1 MGPGQ
6 LYHDLQN
13 LLHDLNVVGQ
23 ISQLIGSLKGHYQ
36 NLNQSVA
43 HDWSSGLQK
52 LILKKEDEIRA
63 ADRCRIQ
70 LQLPGKPDK
79 SGRPTFFTAVF
90 NTFTPAIKQSWI
102 NNLQMAK
109 LALVEEN
116 MLGWFCIEDDGNQI
130 KKEKHPLLVKH
141 MPVMMAKQ
149 QEFKVECAAYN
160 PEPYSC
166 EESDPDS
173 LSIEHGFL
181 WIGSCTNQM
190 GQIAIVSFQN
200 SSPKVIECFNVES
213 RILCMVYIPEVEKCK
228 GLEVPSDLED
238 VPTKPPSV
246 PTVCLGTEEGS
257 ISVYKSSQGSKK
269 VRLQHFFTP
278 EKSTVMSLAYKSSCL
293 FVGLVNGN
301 IVIYTKSEEIASPTK
316 DMLCQQASQL
326 GKMPVGL
333 QQDLALI
340 ESIQESASLKEPSQ
354 LSAALTFLERVRSGR
369 QLFKDVQGEGPVSS
383 PIQDKYPLG
392 QGACQSPRLDWLS
405 PELALGKNMK
415 GMPRSSQEERAGP
428 IQRYQETGKWLSRGE
443 IGW

>member
-1 MGPGQ
+1 MMTAE
-6 LYHDLQN
+6 
-13 LLHDLNVVGQ
+13 
-23 ISQLIGSLKGHYQ
+23 Q

-43 HDWSSGLQK
+43 HDWTSGLQK

-70 LQLPGKPDK
+70 LQLPGKQDK

-116 MLGWFCIEDDGNQI
+116 ILGWFCIEDDGNQI

-166 EESDPDS
+166 EESDPDP

-200 SSPKVIECFNVES
+200 SNPKVIECFNVES

-228 GLEVPSDLED
+228 SSEVPSDLED
-238 VPTKPPSV
+238 VSTKPSNV
-246 PTVCLGTEEGS
+246 PTICLGTEEG
-257 ISVYKSSQGSKK
+257 SQGSKK

-278 EKSTVMSLAYKSSCL
+278 EKSTVMSLAHKSYYL
-293 FVGLVNGN
+293 FAGLVNGN
-301 IVIYTKSEEIASPTK
+301 IVVYTKSEAVVEDP
-316 DMLCQQASQL
+316 
-326 GKMPVGL
+326 P
-333 QQDLALI
+333 
-340 ESIQESASLKEPSQ
+340 KEQIFVECRQ
-354 LSAALTFLERVRSGR
+354 LS
-369 QLFKDVQGEGPVSS
+369 
-383 PIQDKYPLG
+383 
-392 QGACQSPRLDWLS
+392 
-405 PELALGKNMK
+405 
-415 GMPRSSQEERAGP
+415 
-428 IQRYQETGKWLSRGE
+428 
-443 IGW
+443 